1 MRLKQ
6 MVKASTLS
14 MLHEKLFLST
24 CSCMLIVSWNSFT
37 YHNDCSREVFAI
49 LQGRTKRSS
58 HAKLFRT
65 SPSRLMN
72 LISSTLQAVAWGA
85 TVAFYNNR
93 QVHCIE
99 SETEWHNQVSGKMS
113 YSVTTSMTLRR
124 TCLSPCIVSAL
135 VVVYSRNT
143 RASDV
148 DPCHL
153 RHDGS
158 GLRLSNIQWCM

>member
-1 MRLKQ
+1 

-14 MLHEKLFLST
+14 MLHEKTFLST

-37 YHNDCSREVFAI
+37 YHNDCSREVFAN
-49 LQGRTKRSS
+49 LQGRTNSS
-58 HAKLFRT
+58 SCIKLFRT

-85 TVAFYNNR
+85 TVAFYNYR

-99 SETEWHNQVSGKMS
+99 IETAWHNQVSGEMS
-113 YSVTTSMTLRR
+113 HSVTTSMTLPK
-124 TCLSPCIVSAL
+124 TYLSPFSVSAL
-135 VVVYSRNT
+135 VVVFSRNT
-143 RASDV
+143 GASDV
-148 DPCHL
+148 DLCHL

-158 GLRLSNIQWCM
+158 DLRLSNIQWCM